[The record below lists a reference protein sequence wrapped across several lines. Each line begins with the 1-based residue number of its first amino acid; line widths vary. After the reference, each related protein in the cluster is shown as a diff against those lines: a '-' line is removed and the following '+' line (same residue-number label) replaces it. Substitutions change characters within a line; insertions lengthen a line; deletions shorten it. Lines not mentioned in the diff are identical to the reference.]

1 MDLGPDPIPFMALE
15 SRNLN
20 ATLVAALFSH
30 ARLVPEG
37 GSVADGVD
45 RRWPARRDRG
55 GRFLRGASG
64 HPAGRPA
71 GIMNQATRDAAVL
84 LSGEAG
90 ALTRK
95 AIELAIAG
103 DIAAL
108 RLCIDR
114 IIAPQKEQP
123 IAFAMPPIAKTGG
136 GAGDLAAAMSAVT
149 AAAANG
155 AMTPAEAASLAQVL
169 EAHAR
174 IIELTARVEAE
185 RLAATQKEVALRVDL
200 RVCAVLAHY
209 LREPFEEEE
218 QGEVRARVAEL
229 RRIGRAAWDT
239 LATIPDTPALVE
251 ADRASIAAHP
261 LPLDRPPHPLGAQMR
276 GVWDRLS
283 RYLDHAAQFN

>member
-1 MDLGPDPIPFMALE
+1 MALE
-15 SRNLN
+15 SRKLN
-20 ATLVAALFSH
+20 ATLVAYLFSH
-30 ARLVPEG
+30 LRRVPEG

-45 RRWPARRDRG
+45 RRWPARRDRR
-55 GRFLRGASG
+55 GRFLQGASG
-64 HPAGRPA
+64 NPVGRPA

-90 ALTRK
+90 TLTRK
-95 AIELAIAG
+95 AIELALAG

-123 IAFAMPPIAKTGG
+123 IAFAMPALG
-136 GAGDLAAAMSAVT
+136 GAGDLAAAMNAVT
-149 AAAANG
+149 EAAAMG

-174 IIELTARVEAE
+174 VIEVTARVEAQ
-185 RLAATQKEVALRVDL
+185 RLAATQKEVAARVDL
-200 RVCAVLAHY
+200 RVCAVMAYHLPE
-209 LREPFEEEE
+209 RFEDEERS
-218 QGEVRARVAEL
+218 GEIRARVADL
-229 RRIGRAAWDT
+229 RRIGRDAWGMLAA
-239 LATIPDTPALVE
+239 IPDTPALVE

-276 GVWDRLS
+276 DAWDRLS
-283 RYLDHAAQFN
+283 RYLDRAAQFN

>member
-1 MDLGPDPIPFMALE
+1 
-15 SRNLN
+15 
-20 ATLVAALFSH
+20 
-30 ARLVPEG
+30 
-37 GSVADGVD
+37 VADGVD
-45 RRWPARRDRG
+45 RPFAARHDRR
-55 GRFLRGASG
+55 GRFLKGASG
-64 HPAGRPA
+64 NPVGRPP

-123 IAFAMPPIAKTGG
+123 IAFAMPALG
-136 GAGDLAAAMSAVT
+136 GAGGLAAAMNAVT
-149 AAAANG
+149 AAAASG

-174 IIELTARVEAE
+174 IVEVTGRVEAE
-185 RLAATQKEVALRVDL
+185 RLAATQKEIAARVDL
-200 RVCAVLAHY
+200 RVCAVLAYH
-209 LREPFEEEE
+209 LRQRFEDEERD
-218 QGEVRARVAEL
+218 GEIRARVAEL

-239 LATIPDTPALVE
+239 LATIPDTPALVK
-251 ADRASIAAHP
+251 ADRESIAAHP
-261 LPLDRPPHPLGAQMR
+261 LPLDRPPHPLGGQMR
-276 GVWDRLS
+276 GAWDRLS
-283 RYLDHAAQFN
+283 LHLDRAAQFNQSAQSA